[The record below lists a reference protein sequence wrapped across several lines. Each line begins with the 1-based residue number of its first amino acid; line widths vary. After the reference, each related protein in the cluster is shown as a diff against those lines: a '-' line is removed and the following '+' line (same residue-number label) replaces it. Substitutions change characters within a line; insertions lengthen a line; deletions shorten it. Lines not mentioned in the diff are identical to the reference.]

1 MPKFAIVFN
10 GVVMTV
16 AEANPEWV
24 NAQNIWIEAGA
35 MLVAVDD
42 SVSRGDLYDGTVF
55 TKPPIQEV
63 SNGQ

>member
-1 MPKFAIVFN
+1 MPKYAVVFE

-16 AEANPEWV
+16 AEANPDWV
-24 NAQNIWIEAGA
+24 NAQNSWIEAGA
-35 MLVAVDD
+35 FLVPVDD

-63 SNGQ
+63 IDGQ

>member
-35 MLVAVDD
+35 TLVPVDD

>member
-1 MPKFAIVFN
+1 MPKYAVVFE

-16 AEANPEWV
+16 AEANPDWV
-24 NAQNIWIEAGA
+24 NAQNSWIEAGA
-35 MLVAVDD
+35 FLVPVDD

-63 SNGQ
+63 IDGK

>member
-1 MPKFAIVFN
+1 MPRYAVVFE

-16 AEANPEWV
+16 ADANPDWV
-24 NAQNIWIEAGA
+24 NAQNSWIEAGA
-35 MLVAVDD
+35 FLVPVDD

-63 SNGQ
+63 IDGQ

>member
-1 MPKFAIVFN
+1 MPKFAIVYN

-24 NAQNIWIEAGA
+24 NAQNSWIEAGA

-55 TKPPIQEV
+55 SKPPIQEV